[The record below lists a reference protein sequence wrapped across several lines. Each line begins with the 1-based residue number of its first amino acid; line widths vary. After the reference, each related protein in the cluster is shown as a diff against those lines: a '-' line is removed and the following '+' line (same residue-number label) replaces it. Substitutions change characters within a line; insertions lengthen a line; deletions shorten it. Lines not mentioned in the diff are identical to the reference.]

1 MYFRGIETDF
11 GTVSAVDL
19 ELAIMLHPNDQ
30 LRIPYKYKNI
40 LAEDIML
47 GQTDYNSR
55 SIKETYVIRIQDT
68 SFFYIVKK
76 WHLG

>member
-30 LRIPYKYKNI
+30 LQIPYKYKNI